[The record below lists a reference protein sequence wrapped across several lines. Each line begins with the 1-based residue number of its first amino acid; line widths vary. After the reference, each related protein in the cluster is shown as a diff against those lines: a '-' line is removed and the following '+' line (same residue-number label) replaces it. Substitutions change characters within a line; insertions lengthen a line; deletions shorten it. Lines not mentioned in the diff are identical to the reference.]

1 MTDATH
7 PVIID
12 FTAEIS
18 DLRNTV
24 ITDLALACAG
34 DVIARSRIDPAQS
47 GDLLLTARAIHSDR
61 PEPAD
66 LIVVGYGDGSVQMW
80 IASDGAS
87 PDVIDLPVHA
97 ADGNVLVLIAYAR
110 RAATRWYDG
119 PDALAG
125 DLLASPGDPFRR
137 A

>member
-1 MTDATH
+1 MTDAAQ

-34 DVIARSRIDPAQS
+34 DAAASARIDPAQT
-47 GDLLLTARAIHSDR
+47 GDLLLTARAIHPDR

-87 PDVIDLPVHA
+87 PDVIDLPAHA
-97 ADGNVLVLIAYAR
+97 ADNNVLALLAYVR
-110 RAATRWYDG
+110 RAATRWHDG